1 MSQLI
6 GIVGA
11 PGTGKSSSVRN
22 LNPTETFIINVLG
35 KPLPFKGSASLYN
48 IESKNRADTSE
59 WAHVTDILRG
69 ISEHRPDIKNII
81 IDDAGFIML
90 TEFFKR
96 ASENGCVPI

>member
-35 KPLPFKGSASLYN
+35 KPLPFRGSNSLYN
-48 IESKNRADTSE
+48 TESKNRADTSE

>member
-6 GIVGA
+6 AIVGA
-11 PGTGKSSSVRN
+11 PGTGKSSSIKT
-22 LNPTETFIINVLG
+22 LNPSETFIINVLG
-35 KPLPFKGSASLYN
+35 KPLPFKGSATLYN
-48 IESKNRADTSE
+48 SSTKNKADTAE
-59 WAHVTDILRG
+59 WHQVVEILKG
-69 ISEHRPDIKNII
+69 ISEHRPEIKNII